1 MSLQRASTH
10 CSSWIPPAGTIFA
23 SQEQG
28 PLGIRRPDVVKPL
41 AVLLYAVVQTNETTR
56 INGGSPCT
64 WVAPCCSCSSAAVQ
78 PTTPWC
84 HLKRNWYEWI
94 FIGAK
99 ICKALNTFTLTTMFS
114 NQDSKVFYRIPS
126 PQLLGCSHLS
136 RFCGEANCHLGHGHG
151 STGMAGSVAKWG
163 LCSPV
168 SPFVDAWLVGRGQE
182 KGSSKPGSN
191 GSIVVAIRQN
201 LCALLIWTCW
211 TIRTFEANV
220 PSNSFRPASRIFY
233 QYLPVASSLDQLGS
247 AAYRLLPVSRG
258 L

>member
-1 MSLQRASTH
+1 MYCFRLYTIKYIYLILFMYILTTANVASTCFNSLLLMNPTCRNH
-10 CSSWIPPAGTIFA
+10 FCKSGARSTWYSPPWRCKTTCC
-23 SQEQG
+23 
-28 PLGIRRPDVVKPL
+28 
-41 AVLLYAVVQTNETTR
+41 AVVQTNETTR
-56 INGGSPCT
+56 INRGSPCT

-99 ICKALNTFTLTTMFS
+99 ICKALNAFTVTYFLTMFS

-220 PSNSFRPASRIFY
+220 PSNSFWPGF
-233 QYLPVASSLDQLGS
+233 
-247 AAYRLLPVSRG
+247 
-258 L
+258 